1 MMRALATALAGALS
15 AAAALPLAAQTLQFD
30 CSGSVRV
37 EDVFDGGGVSGG
49 ERQWQIL
56 ANFEG
61 GYVRRAPELA
71 SGCLEPTVEVCG
83 CELASAAIR
92 CRSLGISP
100 QGVEVGMDFSIDRS
114 NGRMNVSGRRF
125 DPRSGTV
132 IETSGQLACTE
143 SEIRQ

>member
-1 MMRALATALAGALS
+1 MRRALAAVLAWS
-15 AAAALPLAAQTLQFD
+15 AAWPLAAQTLRFD
-30 CSGSVRV
+30 CAGAVRT
-37 EDVFDGGGVSGG
+37 EDVFDGGAATGG
-49 ERQWQIL
+49 ERQWQIV

-92 CRSLGISP
+92 CRSLGISA

-114 NGRMNVSGRRF
+114 NGRMTVAGRRF
-125 DPRSGTV
+125 DPKSGTV
-132 IETSGQLACTE
+132 IETSGRLACTE
-143 SEIRQ
+143 SEVRQ